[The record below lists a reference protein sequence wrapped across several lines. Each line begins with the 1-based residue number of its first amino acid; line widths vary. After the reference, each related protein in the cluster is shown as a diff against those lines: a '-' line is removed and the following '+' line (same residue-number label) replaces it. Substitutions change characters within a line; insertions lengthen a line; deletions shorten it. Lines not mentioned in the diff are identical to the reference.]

1 MLHDLCKFKASISIA
16 TMVTNFCEDTFEHA
30 VTANPSGCYFPV
42 ILNTKDNV
50 LCRYSENYIQSYY
63 SN

>member
-1 MLHDLCKFKASISIA
+1 
-16 TMVTNFCEDTFEHA
+16 MVTNFCEDTFEHV

-42 ILNTKDNV
+42 ILNTKDYV